1 MANALELGTSGEK
14 FVPPLDYKAFSD
26 LGLPPSCFEVVIR
39 QAIDQ
44 LSAFDNFLQN
54 KTPPS

>member
-1 MANALELGTSGEK
+1 MN
-14 FVPPLDYKAFSD
+14 

-54 KTPPS
+54 KNTFVEESKK